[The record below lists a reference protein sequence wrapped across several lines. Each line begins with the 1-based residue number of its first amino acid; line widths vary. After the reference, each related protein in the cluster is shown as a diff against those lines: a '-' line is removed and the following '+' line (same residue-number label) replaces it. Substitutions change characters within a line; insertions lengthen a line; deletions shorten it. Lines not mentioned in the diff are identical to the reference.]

1 MPHPAHGAAASRD
14 SMLSRVRKL
23 SLWITGGAAAAS
35 LGLGASFAHALPG
48 HTRVTGAASSQAGT
62 GVRATTAHVP
72 AHVPAHAIATPRH
85 AAAPHQLIPAHRAT
99 PAHHQAPAAAHP
111 QHRLAPP
118 KQRPAAAPAQPA
130 RAQAAPP
137 AQVSSGG
144 S

>member
-1 MPHPAHGAAASRD
+1 MPHPAHGTAASRD
-14 SMLSRVRKL
+14 SMLGRIRKL

-35 LGLGASFAHALPG
+35 LGLGAAFAHALPG

-62 GVRATTAHVP
+62 GVRAATAHVP
-72 AHVPAHAIATPRH
+72 AHATATPRH
-85 AAAPHQLIPAHRAT
+85 AAAPHQLIPAHRAA
-99 PAHHQAPAAAHP
+99 PAHHQAPAAVHP

-118 KQRPAAAPAQPA
+118 KQHPAAPAQSAP
-130 RAQAAPP
+130 AQAAPP